1 LTYYDDDAREA
12 ENLVSKIPLLD
23 ENHKFSGMYDK
34 ALNQES
40 HPVFE
45 DNQDVMD
52 AVPEDGHEALWESF

>member
-1 LTYYDDDAREA
+1 MAYYDEDERQG

-23 ENHKFSGMYDK
+23 ESNKLTGRYDK

-45 DNQDVMD
+45 EN
-52 AVPEDGHEALWESF
+52 

>member
-1 LTYYDDDAREA
+1 
-12 ENLVSKIPLLD
+12 
-23 ENHKFSGMYDK
+23 MYDK